1 MWTQKS
7 DAKIPDKA
15 FLAFQC
21 VFHGREEGNVGWKGP
36 DERRV
41 LEEEKK
47 KKREEKAVKRPQE
60 NRKGQRD
67 R

>member
-1 MWTQKS
+1 MQRFLTRLFSRSNVCSMEGKREMW
-7 DAKIPDKA
+7 A
-15 FLAFQC
+15 
-21 VFHGREEGNVGWKGP
+21 GKGP